1 MAVAT
6 VVAGSVLV
14 SASPATAALDATG
27 QWGALL
33 PWPVVPINSALTAD
47 GKLMTFGT
55 DSGGVQGGQWNFD
68 VWDPATNTHV
78 TPPNTTFTD
87 LFCSAQVYDPI
98 RDVVFTVGG
107 DDRRDVEVS
116 GPSGVTSY
124 SAAAGILDEAP
135 MNMARWYPTATVMP
149 SGEIVAEGGSLLGPD
164 GPGVPTP
171 EKYVPGSG
179 WYALDGATSAYAYGD
194 DQNRWWYPRSW
205 VAPNGKI
212 FGITGSNMYYLDP
225 RGSGTV
231 TAAGTFPGGNIGAT
245 STAVM
250 YRPGKILQV
259 GGGAYSNGGG
269 GAGSTAATTVDVN
282 GATPVVTS
290 VAPLTYGRHWGTSTV
305 LPTGDVL
312 VSGGSSANNEEVGV
326 AREPELWHPETG
338 TWTVLPAET
347 QMRLYHSTATLL
359 PDGRVLVGGGGAPG
373 PVTNLDAQI
382 YSPPY
387 LFDGNAPA
395 ARPVI
400 SSAPTTLSYGST
412 FSLTTSGLPA
422 SGARATLVRAGAV
435 THSFN
440 SGQRFIELPMTG
452 TGASRS
458 VTAPASA
465 TVAPP
470 GLYLLFV
477 VDATGTPSVAKL
489 VNINPPGGSGAPAKV
504 FEPFEDG
511 AVAPPSGSIAYTT
524 GGTFGPWTVTN
535 GVSRD
540 QAAAHG
546 GLGGTG
552 HHIDLE
558 DNGQV
563 RRTVTGLT
571 PGTTYT
577 LTLRYA
583 RAKAI
588 TSGGVSANLAI
599 ANLNNTWS
607 AFNPSSGVFA
617 PYSQSFTATA
627 TSHTLTVRGV
637 SSPSATDGMIVDD
650 LTIVPTGVP
659 ALAPLLVDGMEAGDM
674 AAYGDHVG
682 YEPGDTFGP
691 WSVSSAVSRDH
702 AAHHTGFGYVG
713 HHLDLDDDGQVQRT
727 VSGLVPGAT
736 YRLSLRHARHLAVT
750 GPVSANVSI
759 AGLNHTWSASDPSN
773 GPFQTLVQ
781 TFTATA
787 SSHTLTLRGVS
798 STDGCCGMVVDDLV
812 IWRGA
817 TAYSGQSALTRSGTT
832 RSAPPAHHH
841 H

>member
-1 MAVAT
+1 M
-6 VVAGSVLV
+6 
-14 SASPATAALDATG
+14 
-27 QWGALL
+27 
-33 PWPVVPINSALTAD
+33 
-47 GKLMTFGT
+47 
-55 DSGGVQGGQWNFD
+55 
-68 VWDPATNTHV
+68 
-78 TPPNTTFTD
+78 
-87 LFCSAQVYDPI
+87 YDPI

-107 DDRRDVEVS
+107 DDNLDVSVA

-124 SAAAGILDEAP
+124 SAATGILDEAP
-135 MNMARWYPTATVMP
+135 MNMPRWYPTATVMP

-171 EKYVPGSG
+171 EKYAPGAG
-179 WYALDGATSAYAYGD
+179 WYTLDGATSAYAYGD

-225 RGSGTV
+225 RGNGAV

-269 GAGSTAATTVDVN
+269 GAGSTAATTVDIN
-282 GATPVVTS
+282 GATPVVAGA
-290 VAPLTYGRHWGTSTV
+290 APLTFGRHWATSTV

-312 VSGGSSANNEEVGV
+312 VTGGSSGNNEEVGV
-326 AREPELWHPETG
+326 AHEPELWHPETG
-338 TWTVLPAET
+338 SWSVLPAET
-347 QMRLYHSTATLL
+347 QMRLYHSSATLL

-387 LFDGNAPA
+387 LFDGNTPAP
-395 ARPVI
+395 RPVI
-400 SSAPTTLSYGST
+400 SAAPATLTYGT
-412 FSLTTSGLPA
+412 AFSVTTSGLPA
-422 SGARATLVRAGAV
+422 SGARATLVRASAV

-440 SGQRFIELPMTG
+440 SGQRFLELPMTG
-452 TGASRS
+452 TGATRS

-465 TVAPP
+465 IVAPP

-477 VDATGTPSVAKL
+477 MDATGTPSVAKL

-504 FEPFEDG
+504 FDPFEDG
-511 AVAPPSGSIAYTT
+511 AVAPSGGSIAYST

-535 GVSRD
+535 GLSRD

-583 RAKAI
+583 RSRAV
-588 TSGGVSANLAI
+588 TGTVSANVAI
-599 ANLNNTWS
+599 ADLDSNWS
-607 AFNPSSGVFA
+607 AANQSGSGFGLL
-617 PYSQSFTATA
+617 SKSFTATA
-627 TSHTLTVRGV
+627 ASHTLTVRGV
-637 SSPSATDGMIVDD
+637 SSPSAADGMIVDD

-659 ALAPLLVDGMEAGDM
+659 ALAPLLVDGMEGGDK
-674 AAYGDHVG
+674 ADYGG
-682 YEPGDTFGP
+682 WIEYAPGGGFGP
-691 WSVSSAVSRDH
+691 WSVTATVSRDQ

-713 HHLDLDDDGQVQRT
+713 HHLDLDDDGQAQRT
-727 VSGLVPGAT
+727 VSGLVPGTT
-736 YRLSLRHARHLAVT
+736 YRLSLRYARHIAVT

-759 AGLNHTWSASDPSN
+759 AGLNHTWSASNPSD
-773 GPFQTLVQ
+773 GPWQTLAL

-787 SSHTLTLRGVS
+787 SSHPLTLRGVS
-798 STDGCCGMVVDDLV
+798 STDGCCGMVTDSLV
-812 IWRGA
+812 IWRGP
-817 TAYSGQSALTRSGTT
+817 TAFSGQSALAPSSTT
-832 RSAPPAHHH
+832 RSAAPAQHHH
-841 H
+841 